1 MRYQQRKNFKFV
13 ALHVVSH
20 NSLVFCNN
28 WGYVLST
35 GLGSSHFTTF
45 EQCDFAYSVLLSPSE
60 LDFLILKIELTV
72 KPTSRGFWALNLMR
86 RIKTPLMLKIHMLL
100 LTVCNI
106 PLKMVLN
113 VNPHYETIKSYKTFV
128 LNKQLLEIIREHI
141 LCHYFARRQ
150 SVLWRKNTQNPNRT
164 VLVLGLFSDL
174 YPTSAPSCPITGHV
188 LQISEQT
195 EALLRGWRQEEEWSQ
210 GIFLFPLLQ
219 SGIG

>member
-1 MRYQQRKNFKFV
+1 MWFRTI
-13 ALHVVSH
+13 AW
-20 NSLVFCNN
+20 C
-28 WGYVLST
+28 
-35 GLGSSHFTTF
+35 
-45 EQCDFAYSVLLSPSE
+45 FATIEVMCWAQVWDQAILPLLSNVTLLILCCFLLS

-86 RIKTPLMLKIHMLL
+86 RIKTPLALKIHMLV

-106 PLKMVLN
+106 PLKMVSN
-113 VNPHYETIKSYKTFV
+113 VNPNYETIKSYKTFV
-128 LNKQLLEIIREHI
+128 LNKQLLEIICEHI

-174 YPTSAPSCPITGHV
+174 YPTSAPSCPITGHI

-195 EALLRGWRQEEEWSQ
+195 EALMRGWRQEEEWSQ